1 VDELESFVPIRSIN
15 KDRGNLSKK
24 ELDFLKSKKKSTRE
38 NVQIPNKKIQVKDI
52 FYPETDI
59 FVSFFLFVISNSY
72 L

>member
-1 VDELESFVPIRSIN
+1 M
-15 KDRGNLSKK
+15 K
-24 ELDFLKSKKKSTRE
+24 
-38 NVQIPNKKIQVKDI
+38 VKDI